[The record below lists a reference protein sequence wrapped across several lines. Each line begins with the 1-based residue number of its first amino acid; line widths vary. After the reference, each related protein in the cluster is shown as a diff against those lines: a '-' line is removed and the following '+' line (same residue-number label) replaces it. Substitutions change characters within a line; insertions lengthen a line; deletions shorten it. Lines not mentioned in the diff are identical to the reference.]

1 MSKRKLIGLCANTR
15 QVSLGNLCRFN
26 TDCSFTDPS
35 YYFRQRIQKFTV
47 GVRFYFIF
55 GSSTFVM
62 GNNWFQR
69 CGGTAVSGLEAAR
82 TDRAD
87 YNSQIGTLT
96 IGTMH
101 TMTFA
106 FIHGVVAAGVCE
118 AAWAG
123 WIAQTTDAPT
133 SRGAEVSCC

>member
-1 MSKRKLIGLCANTR
+1 
-15 QVSLGNLCRFN
+15 
-26 TDCSFTDPS
+26 
-35 YYFRQRIQKFTV
+35 
-47 GVRFYFIF
+47 
-55 GSSTFVM
+55 M

>member
-1 MSKRKLIGLCANTR
+1 MAWSRVSKRDFSA
-15 QVSLGNLCRFN
+15 VSDFWRATYCFN
-26 TDCSFTDPS
+26 VFC
-35 YYFRQRIQKFTV
+35 
-47 GVRFYFIF
+47 